1 LIPVD
6 FFGHPVGKN
15 DQKSTNIP
23 IIQPELK
30 NAEEDFEELKK
41 DDSEG
46 SGSHEDKAITIEE
59 ENDQGKCFEKFLS
72 NEN

>member
-59 ENDQGKCFEKFLS
+59 KNDQG
-72 NEN
+72 